1 MTGCSVVCMWFGKP
15 AKCRLFVCRGAGA
28 GYGALLCGRIC
39 FLCGF
44 RVVFMFRSVFSRGVS
59 GLVTVWPVGRVLP
72 VCVLALAMAM
82 PGEAVF
88 AASGTGRAAGA
99 VLKKTGGKA
108 DRLAA
113 AGKGEGKPADGQPAA
128 GAARVTAPARA
139 VSAAEAALVSAA
151 ASGDARA
158 KTALGLRYVM
168 GRGVPADDAQAMVWL
183 RQGAMAGDAVAQV
196 SLATMLAF
204 ESDAQDLPGALVW
217 FGKAAA
223 QGNTQAQAELARML
237 DAGLGVTR
245 SSAEAQEW
253 REAAQEQADRS
264 MRDWAFRIAATGA
277 DKWRLAKGAAG
288 RSQGVASD
296 VDSLDGVVPAV
307 DVRAVGLAVERGSV
321 PALSVGA
328 VLLATGNG
336 VGKDEKLAVEWLGKA
351 ADAGHR
357 YAQAA
362 LGELYMLGW
371 GPLEK
376 DQEKA
381 ALWMG
386 RAAQQGLR
394 EAMTSYGSMLA
405 GGKGVKE
412 NRREA
417 FVWIRKAADAG
428 EPRARLM
435 MAMNALAR
443 DEREEAARWFS
454 LAAENGDDAVLSML
468 GVLYGWGDAAVA
480 GESEKVTEVR
490 RYAQRGEPEAQL
502 MLGLLFEEGWGVA
515 RNTVQ
520 AERWFLSAAAQGY
533 GDVWIPLGLF
543 YAGSGR
549 PEPAREAFAEA
560 ARLGA
565 FSFALDEGMLE
576 LVFADQPVATD
587 GDGDAAVSVK
597 GASMGPD
604 DASGAAKEAGKA
616 AGNGAGSGSPKDV
629 SRGMSK
635 DALKG
640 AVVAGD
646 GAKAGAAGA
655 QVSSGAVDGAR
666 MERIAR
672 KVDFLRGM
680 VVSGN
685 PAAELLMAVL
695 LEHGWYVPKDEAAA
709 VHVRESACAR
719 IGASGDAGLLE
730 DAGCEAAPGGSDGAV
745 PPSAGAVVQGQAA
758 V

>member
-1 MTGCSVVCMWFGKP
+1 
-15 AKCRLFVCRGAGA
+15 
-28 GYGALLCGRIC
+28 
-39 FLCGF
+39 
-44 RVVFMFRSVFSRGVS
+44 
-59 GLVTVWPVGRVLP
+59 
-72 VCVLALAMAM
+72 
-82 PGEAVF
+82 
-88 AASGTGRAAGA
+88 
-99 VLKKTGGKA
+99 
-108 DRLAA
+108 
-113 AGKGEGKPADGQPAA
+113 
-128 GAARVTAPARA
+128 
-139 VSAAEAALVSAA
+139 
-151 ASGDARA
+151 
-158 KTALGLRYVM
+158 
-168 GRGVPADDAQAMVWL
+168 
-183 RQGAMAGDAVAQV
+183 
-196 SLATMLAF
+196 
-204 ESDAQDLPGALVW
+204 
-217 FGKAAA
+217 
-223 QGNTQAQAELARML
+223 
-237 DAGLGVTR
+237 
-245 SSAEAQEW
+245 
-253 REAAQEQADRS
+253 
-264 MRDWAFRIAATGA
+264 
-277 DKWRLAKGAAG
+277 
-288 RSQGVASD
+288 
-296 VDSLDGVVPAV
+296 
-307 DVRAVGLAVERGSV
+307 
-321 PALSVGA
+321 
-328 VLLATGNG
+328 
-336 VGKDEKLAVEWLGKA
+336 
-351 ADAGHR
+351 
-357 YAQAA
+357 
-362 LGELYMLGW
+362 
-371 GPLEK
+371 
-376 DQEKA
+376 
-381 ALWMG
+381 
-386 RAAQQGLR
+386 
-394 EAMTSYGSMLA
+394 
-405 GGKGVKE
+405 
-412 NRREA
+412 
-417 FVWIRKAADAG
+417 
-428 EPRARLM
+428 
-435 MAMNALAR
+435 
-443 DEREEAARWFS
+443 
-454 LAAENGDDAVLSML
+454 
-468 GVLYGWGDAAVA
+468 
-480 GESEKVTEVR
+480 
-490 RYAQRGEPEAQL
+490 

-533 GDVWIPLGLF
+533 EDVWIPLGLF

-745 PPSAGAVVQGQAA
+745 PPSVGAVVPGQAA

>member
-1 MTGCSVVCMWFGKP
+1 MGSV
-15 AKCRLFVCRGAGA
+15 
-28 GYGALLCGRIC
+28 
-39 FLCGF
+39 
-44 RVVFMFRSVFSRGVS
+44 RVRSVCG
-59 GLVTVWPVGRVLP
+59 VLP
-72 VCVLALAMAM
+72 VCVLALALVW
-82 PGEAVF
+82 PCGAVF
-88 AASGTGRAAGA
+88 AVSDAGRVSQDGARAA
-99 VLKKTGGKA
+99 LKVTGKKA
-108 DRLAA
+108 DRQAD
-113 AGKGEGKPADGQPAA
+113 AGKAGGHKADGKRLHGRQPDGKKADGKGTDGKGTDGK
-128 GAARVTAPARA
+128 GADGKVTDVKAPARA
-139 VSAAEAALVSAA
+139 VSDAEAALVAVA

-196 SLATMLAF
+196 SLATMMAF
-204 ESDAQDLPGALVW
+204 ESDVQDLPGALVW

-237 DAGLGVTR
+237 DAGLGVSR
-245 SSAEAQEW
+245 SPAEAQEW
-253 REAAQEQADRS
+253 RDAAQEQADRS

-277 DKWRLAKGAAG
+277 NDWRLAKAAAG

-307 DVRAVGLAVERGSV
+307 DVRAVGLAVERGDV
-321 PALSVGA
+321 RALSVGA

-336 VGKDEKLAVEWLGKA
+336 VGKDEKLAVEWLKKA

-371 GPLEK
+371 GPLEQ
-376 DQEKA
+376 DQQEG

-386 RAAQQGLR
+386 RAAKQGLR

-412 NRREA
+412 DRREA

-443 DEREEAARWFS
+443 DEREEAAHWFA

-515 RNTVQ
+515 RDTVQ

-533 GDVWIPLGLF
+533 GDVWIPLGLL

-549 PEPAREAFAEA
+549 PEQAREAFEEA
-560 ARLGA
+560 VRRGA

-587 GDGDAAVSVK
+587 GGGDAAVSVK
-597 GASMGPD
+597 GAPNGA
-604 DASGAAKEAGKA
+604 DAADGGAEAADKAAGKA
-616 AGNGAGSGSPKDV
+616 ADKAAGDGGADGAGSGSSKDV
-629 SRGMSK
+629 SKGMSK
-635 DALKG
+635 EALKE
-640 AVVAGD
+640 AVVAG
-646 GAKAGAAGA
+646 GAKAGAAGGP
-655 QVSSGAVDGAR
+655 VSSGAVDGAR
-666 MERIAR
+666 LERIAR
-672 KVDFLRGM
+672 KVDFLRGLA
-680 VVSGN
+680 VSGN

-709 VHVRESACAR
+709 ERVRASACSR

-730 DAGCEAAPGGSDGAV
+730 DAGCGEAVSGGADGAAAP
-745 PPSAGAVVQGQAA
+745 SAAVVVPGPAA

>member
-1 MTGCSVVCMWFGKP
+1 MTGCSVVCMWSGKP
-15 AKCRLFVCRGAGA
+15 AFRRLFVCRGAGA
-28 GYGALLCGRIC
+28 GYGVLLCGRIC

-44 RVVFMFRSVFSRGVS
+44 RVVCMFRSVFFRGVS
-59 GLVTVWPVGRVLP
+59 VSVRPVFRVLP
-72 VCVLALAMAM
+72 VCALALALAM
-82 PGEAVF
+82 PCEAVF
-88 AASGTGRAAGA
+88 AASS
-99 VLKKTGGKA
+99 
-108 DRLAA
+108 
-113 AGKGEGKPADGQPAA
+113 
-128 GAARVTAPARA
+128 AARVAHDRSRVHGVAGKQADRKAGGQKADGKGVDGKRTDGAAKVKAPARA
-139 VSAAEAALVSAA
+139 VSAAEAALVAA
-151 ASGDARA
+151 ASSGDARA

-245 SSAEAQEW
+245 SPAEAQQW
-253 REAAQEQADRS
+253 RDAAQEQADRS
-264 MRDWAFRIAATGA
+264 MLDWAFRIAATGA
-277 DKWRLAKGAAG
+277 GNWRLAQGAAG

-321 PALSVGA
+321 PAKSVGA

-336 VGKDEKLAVEWLGKA
+336 VGKDEKLAVAWLKDA
-351 ADAGHR
+351 AEAGHR

-376 DQEKA
+376 DQEKG

-386 RAAQQGLR
+386 RAAKQGLR

-454 LAAENGDDAVLSML
+454 RAAENGDDAVLSML
-468 GVLYGWGDAAVA
+468 GVLFGWGDAAVA

-520 AERWFLSAAAQGY
+520 AERWFLTAAAQGY
-533 GDVWIPLGLF
+533 GDVWIPQGLF

-549 PEPAREAFAEA
+549 PEQAREAFAEA

-576 LVFADQPVATD
+576 LVFTDQSVPSD

-597 GASMGPD
+597 GAPMGQD
-604 DASGAAKEAGKA
+604 AASGAAKEAGKA
-616 AGNGAGSGSPKDV
+616 AGEGAGSGSSKDV
-629 SRGMSK
+629 SRGLSK
-635 DALKG
+635 GALKG

-646 GAKAGAAGA
+646 GA

-685 PAAELLMAVL
+685 PAAQLLMAVL

-745 PPSAGAVVQGQAA
+745 PPSAGAVVPGQAA